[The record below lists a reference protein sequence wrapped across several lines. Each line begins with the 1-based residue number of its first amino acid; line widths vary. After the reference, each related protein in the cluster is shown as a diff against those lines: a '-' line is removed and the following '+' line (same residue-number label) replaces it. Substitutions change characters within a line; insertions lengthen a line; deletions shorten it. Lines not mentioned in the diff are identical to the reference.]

1 MHTPKYRFKS
11 LLMLSLL
18 GAQMLANATGV
29 LPDTTVLQISQKTN
43 TAQLGVLNTDD
54 EPLLLLTTF
63 VEVADEKSATVYAL
77 PAVARVEPHSRQ
89 IVRFLLDE
97 TAPKLK
103 VQQLKRVLF
112 EGVPAVK
119 VDGAGKIKTTIRQDL
134 PVIISPADLEQ
145 DPAPWTKLRLRW
157 ADNKLTLS
165 NPSPYVVRI
174 SQTISL
180 LPSAISLKILPHTYV
195 LPGETFSVA
204 VPDGIPADVNSI
216 RLFPASPYGFD
227 IGPFDATLER

>member
-1 MHTPKYRFKS
+1 MYTPKSHLKNLIIS
-11 LLMLSLL
+11 ALLAAPLF
-18 GAQMLANATGV
+18 ANATGV
-29 LPDTTVLQISQKTN
+29 LPDTTVLQIDQKTN
-43 TAQLGVLNTDD
+43 TAQMGVLNTDD

-63 VEVADEKSATVYAL
+63 VDIPGEKSAAIYAL
-77 PAVARVEPHSRQ
+77 PAVTRVEPHTRQ

-97 TAPKLK
+97 TGPKLK

-145 DPAPWTKLRLRW
+145 DPEPWAKLHLRW

-165 NPSPYVVRI
+165 NPSPYVVRL

-180 LPSAISLKILPHTYV
+180 LPSGTSLKLLPHPYV
-195 LPGETFSVA
+195 LPGESFSIEVPGGVA
-204 VPDGIPADVNSI
+204 ADVNSI
-216 RLFPASPYGFD
+216 RLFPASPFGFD
-227 IGPFDATLER
+227 IGPFEAKLER